1 MKFLTLAVLGGLL
14 TGCVATGS
22 QWPFQDD
29 KQQKQVCAGGSC
41 TQQDALL
48 AYIKAQT
55 FCREVH
61 NYYERNDKNNGR
73 LRVASDAI
81 GAFAGSVVAQFT
93 HGTATKAWA
102 GLSGA
107 TNALRSSLDQDF
119 SPLLAA
125 NRRQSVAEAIE
136 TGTDKYLAEKDNF
149 GKVILA
155 IYMATSC
162 AVAPGKADVKAM
174 KAIAEAASKE
184 NDDTGGN
191 GASGGAGDKKDD
203 IKPEGNTIDTQTGS
217 NTADRPEGKGE

>member
-1 MKFLTLAVLGGLL
+1 MKCLMLAVLGLL
-14 TGCVATGS
+14 AGCVATGS
-22 QWPFQDD
+22 GWPYPNDELQR
-29 KQQKQVCAGGSC
+29 KVCAGGSC

-48 AYIKAQT
+48 AFIKAQT

-136 TGTDKYLAEKDNF
+136 IGTDKYLAEKDNF

-174 KAIAEAASKE
+174 KAIAEAAGREKADVGV
-184 NDDTGGN
+184 DDAPGKPDGN
-191 GASGGAGDKKDD
+191 KGDV
-203 IKPEGNTIDTQTGS
+203 KPEGSTAGGK
-217 NTADRPEGKGE
+217 TADKPEGEDK